1 MQLEKN
7 RGARFAEFL
16 LRNRV
21 MVVLLSVGM
30 VLGLAAGGGRLQF
43 NNDYRYFFGKENPQL
58 KEYDRI
64 EKVYNRVDNAIIV
77 VEPLDGNLFKK
88 ETLNAVRALTEQ
100 AWRTPF
106 STRVNSLTNFQHT
119 EAHGDDIIVQDLVG
133 REESL
138 SDPAVDRV
146 RKIAMNEPLLINSLL
161 TDKANITGVIVETTV
176 PNLDPDEIP
185 QVAAHVRKMAADF
198 ERDFPGHKT
207 YLSGDVFMATSFA
220 EAGQNDMMVLTPLMY
235 VLILAVLAI
244 LLRSFSSVAAT
255 LLVVLF
261 SVLAAMGFAGWAG
274 IPLTAPSALAPT
286 IVLTMAIADSVHF
299 LLTMLARMRA
309 GATKH
314 DAIVES
320 MRVNF
325 QPIFLTSLTTAIG
338 FLSLNFSDSPPY
350 NDLGNIAAAGVI
362 VAWGLSISLLPVLMS
377 LFPMRVS
384 IREDRGNQNSVEN
397 LFERFGNFVTSR
409 SRLIAGAMIVVAV
422 GLFLAI
428 PRVKI
433 NDQFVHF
440 FDHSF
445 QFRRD
450 TDYMME
456 NLAGM
461 YRIEFSIP
469 SKGTRGV
476 TDPEYLRALEE
487 FSEFLRNDERVL
499 YVSTFTDIMKR
510 INRTMHGDNS
520 MYYRV
525 PENQNRAAQYLLL
538 YELSLPI
545 GLDLNNMIDID
556 KSSTRLYATVN
567 LTSGEAL
574 QLAQDSEDWMQKN
587 FPDYMQSIASG
598 GMIMFSH
605 ITERNI
611 EGMLSGTIV
620 AFLLITVTM
629 IIALR
634 SFKYGLIS
642 LIPNLMPAG
651 MAFGVWSLW
660 VGEIGF
666 SVSVV
671 GAATLGVIVDDTVH
685 FLSKYVQHRRE
696 TGATAAEGIA
706 YAFRNVGP
714 ALLITS
720 VVLALGFAVMSLS
733 PFKLNMTLG
742 VLSALTIVFAFIVD
756 MLLLP
761 AILLLV
767 DNHADKR
774 SST

>member
-1 MQLEKN
+1 MNAKQN
-7 RGARFAEFL
+7 TGARFADFV
-16 LRNRV
+16 LRNRLW
-21 MVVLLSVGM
+21 VVLISVGT
-30 VLGLAAGGGRLQF
+30 VLGLSAGAGRLQF

-64 EKVYNRVDNAIIV
+64 EKVYNRVDSAIIV
-77 VEPLDGNLFKK
+77 VEPQDGELFKPA
-88 ETLNAVRALTEQ
+88 TLDAVRTLTQ
-100 AWRTPF
+100 RAWQTPF

-119 EAHGDDIIVQDLVG
+119 EARGDDIVVRDLVAG
-133 REESL
+133 EDALNAATVERTRE
-138 SDPAVDRV
+138 
-146 RKIAMNEPLLINSLL
+146 IAMHEPLLMNSLL
-161 TDKANITGVIVETTV
+161 TERADMTAVIVETTV
-176 PNLDPDEIP
+176 PNQSPDEIP
-185 QVAAHVRKMAADF
+185 EVAAHVRKMAADF

-220 EAGQNDMMVLTPLMY
+220 EAGQNDMAVLTPLMY
-235 VLILAVLAI
+235 LLILAVLAL
-244 LLRSFSSVAAT
+244 LLRSMASVAAT
-255 LLVVLF
+255 LLIVLF
-261 SVLAAMGFAGWAG
+261 SVLAAMGFAGWTG

-309 GATKH
+309 GAGKNE
-314 DAIVES
+314 AIVES
-320 MRVNF
+320 LRVNF

-350 NDLGNIAAAGVI
+350 NDLGNIAAAGVL
-362 VAWGLSISLLPVLMS
+362 VAWALSVSLLPVLMS
-377 LFPMRVS
+377 LLPMRVRVSKQQKTGVS
-384 IREDRGNQNSVEN
+384 IESI
-397 LFERFGNFVTSR
+397 FGHAANWVSAR
-409 SRLIAGAMIVVAV
+409 SRAVAGVIVVIAAF
-422 GLFLAI
+422 LFLAI
-428 PRVKI
+428 PRVQI

-440 FDHSF
+440 FDKSF
-445 QFRRD
+445 QFRND

-456 NLAGM
+456 NVAGM

-469 SKGTRGV
+469 SRGAQGV
-476 TDPEYLRALEE
+476 TEPEYLRELAE
-487 FSEFLRNDERVL
+487 FSDYLREDERVL
-499 YVSTFTDIMKR
+499 FVSTFSDTMKR
-510 INRTMHGDNS
+510 INRTMHGDDPG
-520 MYYRV
+520 YYRV
-525 PENQNRAAQYLLL
+525 PDDQQQAAQYLLL
-538 YELSLPI
+538 YELSLPM
-545 GLDLNNMIDID
+545 GLDLNNMIDVD
-556 KSSTRLYATVN
+556 RSATRLYATIN

-574 QLAQDSEDWMQKN
+574 RLAQDAEGWMREN

-611 EGMLSGTIV
+611 EGMLQGTIL
-620 AFLLITVTM
+620 AFFLITLTM
-629 IIALR
+629 IFALR
-634 SFKYGLIS
+634 SVKYGLIS
-642 LIPNLMPAG
+642 LVPNLIPAG
-651 MAFGVWSLW
+651 MAFGVWTLA

-696 TGATAAEGIA
+696 TGASAEEGVR

-720 VVLALGFAVMSLS
+720 IVLALGFTVMSFS

-742 VLSALTIVFAFIVD
+742 VLSALTIIFAFVVD

-761 AILLLV
+761 AILLFV
-767 DNHADKR
+767 DGR
-774 SST
+774 SATGAE

>member
-1 MQLEKN
+1 
-7 RGARFAEFL
+7 
-16 LRNRV
+16 
-21 MVVLLSVGM
+21 
-30 VLGLAAGGGRLQF
+30 
-43 NNDYRYFFGKENPQL
+43 
-58 KEYDRI
+58 
-64 EKVYNRVDNAIIV
+64 
-77 VEPLDGNLFKK
+77 
-88 ETLNAVRALTEQ
+88 VRE
-100 AWRTPF
+100 
-106 STRVNSLTNFQHT
+106 
-119 EAHGDDIIVQDLVG
+119 
-133 REESL
+133 
-138 SDPAVDRV
+138 
-146 RKIAMNEPLLINSLL
+146 IAMNEPLLMNSLI
-161 TDKANITGVIVETTV
+161 TDRADVTGVIIETTV
-176 PNLDPDEIP
+176 PNLDPNEIP
-185 QVAAHVRKMAADF
+185 DVAAYVRKMARDF

-220 EAGQNDMMVLTPLMY
+220 EAGQNDMAVLTPLMY
-235 VLILAVLAI
+235 LLILVVLAI
-244 LLRSFSSVAAT
+244 LLRSFTGVAAT

-261 SVLAAMGFAGWAG
+261 SVLAAMGFAGWVG

-299 LLTMLARMRA
+299 LLTMLAKMRA
-309 GATKH
+309 GVAKD
-314 DAIVES
+314 DAIIES

-362 VAWGLSISLLPVLMS
+362 VAWALAVCLLPVLMS
-377 LFPMRVS
+377 LFPVQVR
-384 IREDRGNQNSVEN
+384 IRENAEQDGA
-397 LFERFGNFVTSR
+397 LERFFANSARILTR
-409 SRLIAGAMIVVAV
+409 HSRLIAGGMILVAV
-422 GLFLAI
+422 LLFLAI
-428 PRVKI
+428 PRVRI

-445 QFRRD
+445 QFRND

-469 SKGTRGV
+469 SRGTRGV
-476 TDPEYLRALEE
+476 TDPEYLKKLES
-487 FSEFLRNDERVL
+487 FSRYLREDSRVL
-499 YVSTFTDIMKR
+499 YVSTFSDIMKR
-510 INRTMHGDNS
+510 VNRTMHGDQS
-520 MYYRV
+520 AYYRI
-525 PENQNRAAQYLLL
+525 PDNRDRAAQYLLL
-538 YELSLPI
+538 YELSLPM

-574 QLAQDSEDWMQKN
+574 RLARDSESWMREN

-611 EGMLSGTIV
+611 EGMLRGTIL
-620 AFLLITVTM
+620 AFLLITITM
-629 IIALR
+629 ILALR
-634 SFKYGLIS
+634 SVKYGLIS
-642 LIPNLMPAG
+642 LIPNLIPAG
-651 MAFGVWSLW
+651 MAFGVWSLA

-685 FLSKYVQHRRE
+685 FLSKYVQHRRS
-696 TGATAAEGIA
+696 TGASAAEGVQ

-720 VVLALGFAVMSLS
+720 IVLAIGFGVMSLS

-742 VLSALTIVFAFIVD
+742 VLSALTIVFALVVD
-756 MLLLP
+756 LLLLP
-761 AILLLV
+761 ALLLFF
-767 DNHADKR
+767 DR
-774 SST
+774 SKAGES